1 MLQRRASR
9 LFLPTR
15 GVRAP
20 IARAITRAS
29 SDDAHAAPFP
39 AVTDVKTPS
48 ELDAMVPKS
57 HSQAIIFD
65 FYADWCGPCKTLTP
79 MLERAVEKVWPQAA
93 LVKLNTDSPA
103 LAPVVEQ
110 LRISSL
116 PTVMGMAGG
125 KFVDQ
130 FKGAIPEA
138 EVEKFVARLVSGLEE
153 TSTGATGEGSTGDG
167 SASVDYGA
175 GLDAAA
181 AAVFAGAGTLD
192 ESVRTHVATVLTS
205 VLNARETGPEMKCR
219 AFAASAMLA
228 LRSDPVDV
236 AGAEELLAAGKKLID
251 GFSEPKEMAMV
262 EARMEL
268 SRNAAGNGD
277 DLEALKAAHEA
288 EPKNFENL
296 KALAL
301 ALYAAG
307 DSEGACETA
316 LKSVKPSFGSQDVRE
331 EGKKLVV
338 RLIDAVG
345 SGTPLA
351 EATRKR
357 LSNLWFL

>member
-167 SASVDYGA
+167 SASVDNGA

>member
-9 LFLPTR
+9 LFLLNR
-15 GVRAP
+15 GARAP

-79 MLERAVEKVWPQAA
+79 MLERAVEKVWPKAA

-116 PTVMGMAGG
+116 PTVMGMVGG

-138 EVEKFVARLVSGLEE
+138 EVEKFVAQLVSGLEE
-153 TSTGATGEGSTGDG
+153 TTAVGEGSTGDG
-167 SASVDYGA
+167 SAAADYGV
-175 GLDAAA
+175 GLDAAT
-181 AAVFAGAGTLD
+181 AAVFGGVGTLE
-192 ESVRTHVATVLTS
+192 ESVRTHVATVLTG

-228 LRSDPVDV
+228 LRSDPMDV
-236 AGAEELLAAGKKLID
+236 AGAEELLAAGKKLVD
-251 GFSEPKEMAMV
+251 GFTEPKEMAMV
-262 EARMEL
+262 EARLEL
-268 SRNAAGNGD
+268 SRDVAIGD
-277 DLEALKAAHEA
+277 DLEARKAAHEA

-296 KALAL
+296 RALAL

>member
-1 MLQRRASR
+1 
-9 LFLPTR
+9 
-15 GVRAP
+15 
-20 IARAITRAS
+20 
-29 SDDAHAAPFP
+29 
-39 AVTDVKTPS
+39 
-48 ELDAMVPKS
+48 
-57 HSQAIIFD
+57 
-65 FYADWCGPCKTLTP
+65 
-79 MLERAVEKVWPQAA
+79 
-93 LVKLNTDSPA
+93 
-103 LAPVVEQ
+103 
-110 LRISSL
+110 
-116 PTVMGMAGG
+116 
-125 KFVDQ
+125 
-130 FKGAIPEA
+130 
-138 EVEKFVARLVSGLEE
+138 
-153 TSTGATGEGSTGDG
+153 
-167 SASVDYGA
+167 VDYGA

-181 AAVFAGAGTLD
+181 AAVFTGAGTLE

-268 SRNAAGNGD
+268 SRNVVVGD

>member
-9 LFLPTR
+9 LFVSNR

-79 MLERAVEKVWPQAA
+79 MLERAVEKVWPKAA

-153 TSTGATGEGSTGDG
+153 TDSAGESSTGDG
-167 SASVDYGA
+167 AASVDYGA

-181 AAVFAGAGTLD
+181 AAVFTGAGTLE

-228 LRSDPVDV
+228 LRSDPMDV
-236 AGAEELLAAGKKLID
+236 AGADELLAAGKKLVD
-251 GFSEPKEMAMV
+251 GFPEPKEMAMV

-268 SRNAAGNGD
+268 SRNVAVGD
-277 DLEALKAAHEA
+277 DLEARKAAHEA

-301 ALYAAG
+301 ALYASG